1 MAVVAVAVAV
11 VARRSRPFFS
21 LFVTP
26 LRGELAPAQ
35 RLSGS
40 VRLVSTSWWRGR
52 NELAAAG
59 EREEPRER
67 SFISTVWQFPG
78 RRRRRRP
85 ASTNSKRVFR
95 RGIELSSVT
104 FAHRRG
110 CIIALFTKL
119 AAMRCEQVPAR
130 VAISRGNDSFFEEK
144 KRATDL
150 LPPTTATTTK
160 RGGQEKKNSPTFSLS
175 PLSLLSL
182 PRPPPPNPKKTP
194 AVATPSTSSPF
205 LPAVTNGARWTAMR
219 HGNRLNHLGRPAD
232 QRKAL
237 VRTLTTEVLR
247 HGRITTTKVRAKAI
261 RKYVDKMIGLAKDG
275 SLHAR
280 RQALAF
286 LYDADIVDALFAEAG
301 ERYGSRPGGYCRVVA
316 EPRRRRGDAAELA
329 AIELV

>member
-1 MAVVAVAVAV
+1 MRTNPWKANN
-11 VARRSRPFFS
+11 SR
-21 LFVTP
+21 
-26 LRGELAPAQ
+26 
-35 RLSGS
+35 
-40 VRLVSTSWWRGR
+40 
-52 NELAAAG
+52 
-59 EREEPRER
+59 
-67 SFISTVWQFPG
+67 
-78 RRRRRRP
+78 
-85 ASTNSKRVFR
+85 
-95 RGIELSSVT
+95 
-104 FAHRRG
+104 
-110 CIIALFTKL
+110 
-119 AAMRCEQVPAR
+119 EQC
-130 VAISRGNDSFFEEK
+130 DSFFFEQ
-144 KRATDL
+144 RATDL
-150 LPPTTATTTK
+150 LTSTDDERQEEEKEKQKTHPFSHFPFSASATNPPKQT
-160 RGGQEKKNSPTFSLS
+160 
-175 PLSLLSL
+175 
-182 PRPPPPNPKKTP
+182 
-194 AVATPSTSSPF
+194 AVATPSTSSSTL
-205 LPAVTNGARWTAMR
+205 LPSITNGARWTAMR

>member
-1 MAVVAVAVAV
+1 MRTNPWKASN
-11 VARRSRPFFS
+11 SR
-21 LFVTP
+21 
-26 LRGELAPAQ
+26 
-35 RLSGS
+35 
-40 VRLVSTSWWRGR
+40 
-52 NELAAAG
+52 
-59 EREEPRER
+59 
-67 SFISTVWQFPG
+67 
-78 RRRRRRP
+78 
-85 ASTNSKRVFR
+85 
-95 RGIELSSVT
+95 
-104 FAHRRG
+104 
-110 CIIALFTKL
+110 
-119 AAMRCEQVPAR
+119 EQC
-130 VAISRGNDSFFEEK
+130 DSFFFEQ
-144 KRATDL
+144 RATDL
-150 LPPTTATTTK
+150 LPPTTNDK
-160 RGGQEKKNSPTFSLS
+160 RRKKKNKKLTLFPTSHFSAS
-175 PLSLLSL
+175 ASATN
-182 PRPPPPNPKKTP
+182 PPKQT
-194 AVATPSTSSPF
+194 AVATPSTSSSTL
-205 LPAVTNGARWTAMR
+205 LPSITNGARWTAMR

>member
-1 MAVVAVAVAV
+1 MDDAKED
-11 VARRSRPFFS
+11 F
-21 LFVTP
+21 
-26 LRGELAPAQ
+26 RG
-35 RLSGS
+35 
-40 VRLVSTSWWRGR
+40 
-52 NELAAAG
+52 
-59 EREEPRER
+59 
-67 SFISTVWQFPG
+67 
-78 RRRRRRP
+78 
-85 ASTNSKRVFR
+85 K
-95 RGIELSSVT
+95 
-104 FAHRRG
+104 
-110 CIIALFTKL
+110 
-119 AAMRCEQVPAR
+119 
-130 VAISRGNDSFFEEK
+130 K
-144 KRATDL
+144 KRATK
-150 LPPTTATTTK
+150 K
-160 RGGQEKKNSPTFSLS
+160 REKKLDLS
-175 PLSLLSL
+175 PPFFFTLSL
-182 PRPPPPNPKKTP
+182 PPLSRHHQQHHQQT
-194 AVATPSTSSPF
+194 AVATPSTSSPA
-205 LPAVTNGARWTAMR
+205 LPPISNGCRWTAMR